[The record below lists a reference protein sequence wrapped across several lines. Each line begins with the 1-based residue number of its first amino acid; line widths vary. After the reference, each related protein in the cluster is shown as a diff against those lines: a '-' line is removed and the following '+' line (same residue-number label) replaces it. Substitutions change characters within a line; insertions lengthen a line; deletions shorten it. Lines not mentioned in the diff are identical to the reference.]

1 MPGFIVHQGAA
12 VKCPHGG
19 QAIMVPATRVRVSG
33 MSVALASVYTVA
45 GCGGPT
51 PPGPCATG
59 KWLTFSTRVFAD
71 GQPLVLLDSQ
81 SLSAA
86 SGTPL
91 IIAGTQ
97 VRARAM

>member
-1 MPGFIVHQGAA
+1 MPGFIVHQGAQ

-19 QAIMVPATRVRVSG
+19 AAIMVPATRVKVSG
-33 MSVALASVYTVA
+33 QAVAIGSVYTVA

-59 KWLTFSTRVFAD
+59 KWVTFSTRVFAD
-71 GQPLVLLDSQ
+71 GQPVVLMDSQ
-81 SLSAA
+81 SLSVA

-97 VRARAM
+97 MRAKAT